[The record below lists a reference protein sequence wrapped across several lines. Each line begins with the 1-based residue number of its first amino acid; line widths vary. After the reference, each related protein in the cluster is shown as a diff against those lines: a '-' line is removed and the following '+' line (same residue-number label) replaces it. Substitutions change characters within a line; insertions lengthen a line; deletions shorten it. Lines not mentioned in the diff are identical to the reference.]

1 MWGLLDLSSSPR
13 PSMGDAK
20 SAAGERRPPWPKKA
34 FALGLVIGFLIAG
47 GIAVAVLALNDRRAE
62 AAISAGPPSFPP
74 MSPPPSPPKSPPL
87 PPTSPPPLL
96 SNPAEMFVNATAAV
110 TNVSGMSDLVSDMIV
125 LDVDLEFTSTSML
138 EEKVTALRADLWY
151 TPNIVS
157 RSTADLEASEHIGWC
172 SVVDLWVRRGVVAA
186 KAQIMLQN
194 SEAGGHALGRWLSQ
208 RELAVV
214 ATGLGLI
221 TLETSR
227 VKILSSGLV
236 SGETI
241 AIGYETVE
249 VTNTS
254 VPFVNTSA
262 KCPTGRSRSNCSR
275 GFIVSGANPFGR
287 EWAVKEIALDAYFDW
302 TFAYNTSV
310 ILGPTLSGPSDP
322 FTDFVPVPLTDVKC
336 DRTDTY
342 ARMVAAGTTT
352 IPQGEGTDFSV
363 FLTATPL
370 PGRAAAVNR
379 GRYYQPCIVNYPY
392 DCCLMTA
399 LTAAACKV
407 EGGGGDEAKIG
418 IVLKGEATMLV
429 DGVEMTVF
437 PEVGLELSYTDD
449 VLQFDLL
456 GGFSD
461 LLTAGFACEDVTFA
475 GP

>member
-1 MWGLLDLSSSPR
+1 M
-13 PSMGDAK
+13 
-20 SAAGERRPPWPKKA
+20 
-34 FALGLVIGFLIAG
+34 
-47 GIAVAVLALNDRRAE
+47 
-62 AAISAGPPSFPP
+62 
-74 MSPPPSPPKSPPL
+74 
-87 PPTSPPPLL
+87 L

-110 TNVSGMSDLVSDMIV
+110 TNVSGMSDLASDMIV

-241 AIGYETVE
+241 ATGYETVE

-262 KCPTGRSRSNCSR
+262 TCPTGGACSR

-310 ILGPTLSGPSDP
+310 ISSSTLS
-322 FTDFVPVPLTDVKC
+322 PLRVSFADVKC

-379 GRYYQPCIVNYPY
+379 DLSPGGDCTWIYPY

-456 GGFSD
+456 GGTVFA
-461 LLTAGFACEDVTFA
+461 LGALGFACEDVTFA